1 MKYLA
6 FSFTAALFAAG
17 CQQTLGAGPCES
29 ARPAAACSQAC
40 STVDANTCPAG
51 YHCGPAN
58 TCYAACTQG
67 GSECGAGMTCSA
79 EGRCQATS
87 GADASTADSDNSCA
101 SVNFTAKPV
110 IPSIQLVLDR
120 SGSMGNEFG
129 NTSRWEAL
137 KAALISPTDGVVTQL
152 QARAYF
158 GVTLYPNPNGTCS
171 FDQTPRALN
180 AASQIQTEL
189 DSQGPGGGTPTGD
202 ALAQATLAFSGN
214 NAPPADSPAIIVLA
228 TDGEPNGCAG
238 GNYDG
243 REGVLE
249 AVRAAY
255 AKNIRVLPLAM
266 ALNNSGIAHLQDV
279 ANIGSGVQAGQP
291 NAPVYKGDSPAEL
304 RAAFD
309 TIIGGVV
316 SCQLDLSGNIVVEQA
331 SNGTVRLNG
340 RALTFGTDWRAV
352 DMNTIELLGAACTEL
367 KSAPNPTVA
376 ASFPCGAVIE

>member
-1 MKYLA
+1 
-6 FSFTAALFAAG
+6 
-17 CQQTLGAGPCES
+17 
-29 ARPAAACSQAC
+29 
-40 STVDANTCPAG
+40 
-51 YHCGPAN
+51 
-58 TCYAACTQG
+58 
-67 GSECGAGMTCSA
+67 MTCSA

-238 GNYDG
+238 
-243 REGVLE
+243 
-249 AVRAAY
+249 
-255 AKNIRVLPLAM
+255 
-266 ALNNSGIAHLQDV
+266 
-279 ANIGSGVQAGQP
+279 
-291 NAPVYKGDSPAEL
+291 L
-304 RAAFD
+304 RAIFSPHRIMLLRLLLLLAPQYSL
-309 TIIGGVV
+309 TKANPWKNTGITP
-316 SCQLDLSGNIVVEQA
+316 
-331 SNGTVRLNG
+331 TVFLNG
-340 RALTFGTDWRAV
+340 QMA
-352 DMNTIELLGAACTEL
+352 N
-367 KSAPNPTVA
+367 KPT
-376 ASFPCGAVIE
+376 